1 MVTCEIIWSE
11 PVCPSTQ
18 DSFLNYTSFKIIGLE
33 SVVMSWITAGIVLLL
48 WVYGTMAGL
57 VREWDC
63 IIELVCMSAVEGNTY
78 RHSKLADKYSY
89 RYTTG
94 VWEMWQYPNP
104 YFIFRQSE
112 MAHCMMICTNTSVCY
127 GKYTS
132 QRVDSSA
139 SVVFYYI
146 CMSVA
151 HRAGHSSVP
160 LLCPCCQYGMTTLIE
175 VLHLPCPTSCNIG
188 GGCVHW
194 SSIS

>member
-1 MVTCEIIWSE
+1 
-11 PVCPSTQ
+11 
-18 DSFLNYTSFKIIGLE
+18 
-33 SVVMSWITAGIVLLL
+33 
-48 WVYGTMAGL
+48 
-57 VREWDC
+57 
-63 IIELVCMSAVEGNTY
+63 
-78 RHSKLADKYSY
+78 
-89 RYTTG
+89 
-94 VWEMWQYPNP
+94 MWQYPNP

-112 MAHCMMICTNTSVCY
+112 MAHCVMICTNTSVCY

-194 SSIS
+194 SSISQPHASVFNVEVSLSVQSIALAVNPDTCNIMHETFLIPSSMLCGV